1 MVLKG
6 GEENG
11 HGCSAFIILP
21 LLLSEID
28 EPKGKWRD
36 EGS

>member
-28 EPKGKWRD
+28 EPKGNWRD